1 MHIGLGFMN
10 SGLGLNCLQ
19 KISSFVKEIPLG
31 LEDNTDII
39 EADGMEL
46 DDENSKRLIEKK

>member
-10 SGLGLNCLQ
+10 SGLGLNYLQ
-19 KISSFVKEIPLG
+19 NISLFVKDIPLG
-31 LEDNTDII
+31 LEDNNDII